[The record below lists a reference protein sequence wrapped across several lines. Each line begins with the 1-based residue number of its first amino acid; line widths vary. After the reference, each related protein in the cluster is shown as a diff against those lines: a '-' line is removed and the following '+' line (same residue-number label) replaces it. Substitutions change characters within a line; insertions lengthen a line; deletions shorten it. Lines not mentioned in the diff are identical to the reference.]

1 MTLGAPHV
9 PGPDPEL
16 IDATKHLQSPQTIA
30 FRPLGQYASQVY
42 YSHCRIPIQ
51 IKQVKQA
58 FKEATNILINTG
70 HTYQVSNKQATDKI
84 VKSGISILET
94 EYSLFQDSIALLPNT
109 APNTTPNSKHRR
121 FIFDYVISSAAL
133 VLATSATIQV
143 SKLEQQV
150 NANKDVQDQLIK
162 IEHLHED
169 HLKHIDDRLKIQE
182 HLIADLIYFNPGHL
196 AAISNAITHNISTA
210 AHIIK
215 DVVQSALSRKLS
227 PGALTTGAM
236 EAILHHAKDIAK
248 HGQFINL
255 VEKTADIHSLEVS
268 SLYYPEK
275 EELVLWLHIP
285 FVAKQHLMKMHQFV
299 PLPLIHD
306 FGRNYS
312 LVPNVGHEDI
322 LAIAHTN
329 YYKVLSASDLQSC
342 QNLRDTFFCTGRRV
356 LQTDLKNSCLGALYL
371 GSGEHVKNNCNFLIT
386 KAKEQIYE
394 IGKNE
399 WAVYSTGTIST
410 NEFCNDGSIKPKQ
423 IRSGD
428 HVKVQPGCQIRTMQ
442 HLIYTENEDEFA
454 LQPLVFKWNWDA
466 EKLFPDHGSQVVQ
479 ELIASMDPK
488 DGRSYDA
495 TNLLQRLDVLK
506 THADSVANSHWF
518 FSTPVLMIVGTI
530 ILMVIIYLIY
540 RYRCAKPT
548 PEIYQPP
555 SPVNPT
561 FQATAPPSVVA
572 PPSTSAQQV
581 FVKYVT

>member
-30 FRPLGQYASQVY
+30 FRPLGQDASQVY
-42 YSHCRIPIQ
+42 YFHGQFPIQ

-109 APNTTPNSKHRR
+109 APYTTPCSKHRR
-121 FIFDYVISSAAL
+121 FIFDYVFSSAAL
-133 VLATSATIQV
+133 VLAMSASIQV
-143 SKLEQQV
+143 SKLEQQGI
-150 NANKDVQDQLIK
+150 ANKNAQGQLIK

-227 PGALTTGAM
+227 PGALTT
-236 EAILHHAKDIAK
+236 
-248 HGQFINL
+248 
-255 VEKTADIHSLEVS
+255 
-268 SLYYPEK
+268 
-275 EELVLWLHIP
+275 
-285 FVAKQHLMKMHQFV
+285 
-299 PLPLIHD
+299 
-306 FGRNYS
+306 
-312 LVPNVGHEDI
+312 
-322 LAIAHTN
+322 
-329 YYKVLSASDLQSC
+329 ASDLQSC
-342 QNLRDTFFCTGRRV
+342 QNLWDTFFCTGRRV

-442 HLIYTENEDEFA
+442 HLIYF
-454 LQPLVFKWNWDA
+454 
-466 EKLFPDHGSQVVQ
+466 
-479 ELIASMDPK
+479 
-488 DGRSYDA
+488 
-495 TNLLQRLDVLK
+495 
-506 THADSVANSHWF
+506 
-518 FSTPVLMIVGTI
+518 
-530 ILMVIIYLIY
+530 
-540 RYRCAKPT
+540 
-548 PEIYQPP
+548 
-555 SPVNPT
+555 
-561 FQATAPPSVVA
+561 
-572 PPSTSAQQV
+572 
-581 FVKYVT
+581 